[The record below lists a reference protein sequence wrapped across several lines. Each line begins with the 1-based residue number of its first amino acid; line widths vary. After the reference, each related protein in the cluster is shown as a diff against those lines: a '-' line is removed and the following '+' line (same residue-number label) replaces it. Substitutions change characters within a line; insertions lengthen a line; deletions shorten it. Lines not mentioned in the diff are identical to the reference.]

1 MPAHIHAE
9 LMAQY
14 AEDAKTTD
22 KPWELWEYYDSNLRE
37 WQPFTWY
44 PSWHPDTKYRRK
56 PKTLNINGF
65 EVPEPVK
72 EPLSCCTVYYTPNLC
87 NVYNVSEYTWS
98 NSSLDTYRLISG
110 VIHLTE
116 EAAVAHAKALI
127 SFTQL
132 QDTNS
137 NDEAN

>member
-9 LMAQY
+9 LMIQY
-14 AEDAKTTD
+14 GQDALTTET
-22 KPWELWEYYDSNLRE
+22 PWELWEYELPLYIWNSLDDH
-37 WQPFTWY
+37 PI
-44 PSWHPDTKYRRK
+44 WHKDIKYRRK

-116 EAAVAHAKALI
+116 EAAVAHAKALL

-137 NDEAN
+137 HDETN